1 MSVGTIHITG
11 QIDRTSGQPLLQIYF
26 GERSLHS
33 IPYKPG
39 GGHHVRAAL
48 ESLTRCNASHPALTT
63 EQFSRVKTYLRLVNN
78 GGCSFADEEDLG
90 LILNEPE
97 GNA

>member
-1 MSVGTIHITG
+1 
-11 QIDRTSGQPLLQIYF
+11 
-26 GERSLHS
+26 
-33 IPYKPG
+33 
-39 GGHHVRAAL
+39 
-48 ESLTRCNASHPALTT
+48 
-63 EQFSRVKTYLRLVNN
+63 VKTYLRLVNN